1 MRVDYFIRLYACE
14 NPVFKTSI
22 FRDLEQILK
31 IPTRKLKKNPCSITI
46 FQFQSTK
53 CNNEWHGTRRTVCYF
68 LAPFVDMLS
77 ILRILIGREHKR

>member
-1 MRVDYFIRLYACE
+1 MRVDYFIRFYACE

-22 FRDLEQILK
+22 FRNLDQILK

-53 CNNEWHGTRRTVCYF
+53 RNNEWHGRRRTVCYS
-68 LAPFVDMLS
+68 LAPFVDILS
-77 ILRILIGREHKR
+77 ISRILIG